1 MIEDEFFATIKLKYS
16 GEEIF
21 AKVAVSEEEDC
32 RTFLI
37 LTNPIVIE
45 EVTIRGNVCGL
56 KMEPWLKTSSEDTII
71 LNKDDILTISE
82 SNNMQVIFH
91 YNDYVRKMH
100 KINYSKLN
108 REMGFLGTVEEH
120 KKALEKLFNIKDV
133 NS

>member
-1 MIEDEFFATIKLKYS
+1 MSFDLNSKSILKIVGNYEINNNS
-16 GEEIF
+16 GNEI
-21 AKVAVSEEEDC
+21 
-32 RTFLI
+32 THN
-37 LTNPIVIE
+37 T
-45 EVTIRGNVCGL
+45 
-56 KMEPWLKTSSEDTII
+56 
-71 LNKDDILTISE
+71 KDDILTISE